1 MLGFSTHGDVHETAV
16 GEFGVTA
23 HHPSSFYT
31 MITDLLM
38 SVLPEGELE
47 EVFHFSDQ
55 EYRDEITDIDFLD
68 YLYEVQLMEFRPRI
82 YKGDFGER
90 LWCVEIYDW
99 SKKTDNHVKTLVGF
113 PTRKESV
120 YMSLIWYYQEYSV
133 KNS

>member
-1 MLGFSTHGDVHETAV
+1 
-16 GEFGVTA
+16 
-23 HHPSSFYT
+23 
-31 MITDLLM
+31 M
-38 SVLPEGELE
+38 SVLPEGELQ
-47 EVFHFSDQ
+47 EVFDFSDHY
-55 EYRDEITDIDFLD
+55 EVDDLTDIDFLD

-99 SKKTDNHVKTLVGF
+99 SKKTENHVKTLVNF
-113 PTRKESV
+113 RTRKEAV